1 MKITINEKNMKRE
14 IGRKVARLDDE
25 GERERYGTS
34 WGGRDKERDR
44 KKE

>member
-1 MKITINEKNMKRE
+1 MKITINGKSMKRE

-34 WGGRDKERDR
+34 WGQRKKGRDR